1 MNITPEQELSLIIE
15 MLTRLNVPNEEAS
28 IVAEVTLDADLKGF
42 SSHGLGRFPQYVK
55 GLELGTI
62 HPVTEISIERD
73 YPATRLINGNHGF
86 GHVVTYRAMEM
97 AIEKSKETGIGLV
110 GIHDSNHFGVAGYYS
125 DMAVMQDLIGIV
137 IANTEPAVAP
147 IGGKE
152 PILGTNPLAIGI
164 PSNSHYVSVDMATSA
179 SARGKL
185 MEAKRRGE
193 LIPENVALDSEG
205 RPTIDPC
212 EALKG
217 SILPFGAHKGY
228 ALAFMIEILAGPLVK
243 ASYGKSV
250 KGTANPEVMCTKGD
264 LIVAI
269 DPSKFVD
276 LEDFKNDVDNF
287 ISEVKATPNVF
298 IPGDMEVRN
307 VKRYQENGIPLD
319 NKLIKQ
325 LQEIS
330 QKLEVNLYDILGNK
344 EEIP

>member
-1 MNITPEQELSLIIE
+1 MNLTPEQELSLIIE
-15 MLTRLNVPNEEAS
+15 MLTRLDVPTEEAS

-62 HPVTEISIERD
+62 KPVTEISIERD
-73 YPATRLINGNHGF
+73 HPATRLINGNHGF

-97 AIEKSKETGIGLV
+97 AIEKSKENGIGLV
-110 GIHDSNHFGVAGYYS
+110 GIHNSNHFGVAGYYS
-125 DMAVMQDLIGIV
+125 DMAIMQDLIGIV

-193 LIPENVALDSEG
+193 LIPENVALDAEG

-250 KGTANPEVMCTKGD
+250 TGTANPEVMCTKGD
-264 LIVAI
+264 LIAAI

-276 LEDFKNDVDNF
+276 LDDFKNDVDNF

-307 VKRYQENGIPLD
+307 VKRHQKNGIPIDD
-319 NKLIKQ
+319 NLVKQ
-325 LQEIS
+325 IQEIS
-330 QKLEVNLYDILGNK
+330 NKLELDLNEILL
-344 EEIP
+344 ED